1 MTTTEST
8 PPAFEGTEEL
18 EMIRKTAREIA
29 ADYDDDYWLAVSEG
43 REPTE
48 FWTDCAEAGFLGATI
63 PTEYGG
69 EGMGFWEL
77 SAIVEELCTNG
88 CMGAEMLFVV
98 NVCFGGITLTENGS
112 EAQKE
117 EWLPGIC
124 DGDVNFAMALTEPD
138 AGHNAPNMDTFAK
151 QDSAEQSSAAP
162 GEASASPDGDEYVI
176 DGTKQWISGVD
187 VADQMLLVAR
197 TTPKEEVPKRTQGVT
212 LFLVDPDDPNIE
224 LRELDVGIPTP
235 EKQFELSIDG
245 YRAHEDDVVG
255 TKGMGLYQLFDTVNP
270 ERLLGASGA
279 IGVGKCA
286 LNRAIDYAN
295 EREVFDEPIG
305 AHQAVQHPI
314 ADTWSRLEAAR
325 LLVRK
330 AAWLVDNEPD
340 PKKRAE
346 VANMAK
352 LRATEAG
359 HDATDVAVQTHGGN
373 GFSRDYTVIE
383 MWKGSRLGKVAP
395 GSTEM
400 MRNHIAEHTLG
411 LPRSYAEDLE
421 E

>member
-1 MTTTEST
+1 MCVVSYHLSMTTTQST
-8 PPAFEGTEEL
+8 PPGFEETPEL
-18 EMIRKTAREIA
+18 ELIKKTARDIA
-29 ADYDDDYWLAVSEG
+29 SDYDDDYWLEVSEG
-43 REPTE
+43 REPTA
-48 FWTDCAEAGFLGATI
+48 FWNDCADAGFLGTAI
-63 PTEYGG
+63 PEKHGG

-77 SAIVEELCTNG
+77 SAIVEELATHG
-88 CMGAEMLFVV
+88 CLGVEMLYVV
-98 NVCFGGITLTENGS
+98 TVCFGGITLTNYGS
-112 EAQKE
+112 DAQQEA
-117 EWLPGIC
+117 WLPRIC
-124 DGDVNFAMALTEPD
+124 DGDAKFCMALTEPD
-138 AGHNAPNMDTFAK
+138 AGHNAPNMSTFAEE
-151 QDSAEQSSAAP
+151 DN
-162 GEASASPDGDEYVI
+162 DEYVI
-176 DGTKQWISGVD
+176 DGTKQWISGVER
-187 VADQMLLVAR
+187 ADQMLLVAR
-197 TTPKEEVPKRTQGVT
+197 TTSREEAPKRTQGVT
-212 LFLVDPDDPNIE
+212 LFLVDPQDPNIE
-224 LRELDVGIPTP
+224 ARELDVGIPTP
-235 EKQFELSIDG
+235 EKQFEVSFDG
-245 YRAHEDDVVG
+245 VRVPASNVVG

-314 ADTWSRLEAAR
+314 AEDWSRLEAAR

-330 AAWLVDNEPD
+330 AAWAIDNEPD
-340 PKKRAE
+340 PKERAKL
-346 VANMAK
+346 ANMAK
-352 LRATEAG
+352 LRASEAG

-383 MWKGSRLGKVAP
+383 MWKGTRLGKVAP

-411 LPRSYAEDLE
+411 MPRSYGE

>member
-1 MTTTEST
+1 MTDAPPGFEESQ
-8 PPAFEGTEEL
+8 EL
-18 EMIRKTAREIA
+18 EMIRETARNIA
-29 ADYDDDYWLAVSEG
+29 SDYDDEYFLEVSEG
-43 REPTE
+43 KEPTE
-48 FWTDCAEAGFLGATI
+48 FWNDCADAGFLGAAI
-63 PTEYGG
+63 PQEYGG

-77 SAIVEELCTNG
+77 SAIVEELCANG
-88 CMGAEMLFVV
+88 CLGAEMLFVV

-112 EAQKE
+112 EEQKE
-117 EWLPGIC
+117 AWLPGIC
-124 DGDVNFAMALTEPD
+124 NGDVNFAMALTEPD
-138 AGHNAPNMDTFAK
+138 AGHNAPNMETFA
-151 QDSAEQSSAAP
+151 EQ
-162 GEASASPDGDEYVI
+162 DGDEYVI

-197 TTPKEEVPKRTQGVT
+197 TSPKDESAKMQGVT

-224 LRELDVGIPTP
+224 RRELDVGIPTP

-245 YRAHEDDVVG
+245 YRAHEDDIIG

-286 LNRAIDYAN
+286 IDRAVDYAN
-295 EREVFDEPIG
+295 EREVFDQPIG
-305 AHQAVQHPI
+305 AHQGIQHPI
-314 ADTWSRLEAAR
+314 ADSWAKLQSAG

-330 AAWLVDNEPD
+330 AAWMVDNESD
-340 PKKRAE
+340 PKRTAE
-346 VANMAK
+346 VSNMAK
-352 LRATEAG
+352 LRATEVG

-373 GFSRDYTVIE
+373 GFSREYTVIE

-400 MRNHIAEHTLG
+400 MRNHVAEHTLG
-411 LPRSYAEDLE
+411 LPRSY
-421 E
+421 

>member
-1 MTTTEST
+1 MTDSHGGFEESQ
-8 PPAFEGTEEL
+8 EL
-18 EMIRKTAREIA
+18 EMIRETARNIA
-29 ADYDDDYWLAVSEG
+29 SDYDDEYFIEVSEG
-43 REPTE
+43 KEPTE
-48 FWTDCAEAGFLGATI
+48 FWNDCADAGFLGAAI
-63 PTEYGG
+63 PQEYGG

-77 SAIVEELCTNG
+77 SAIVEELCANG
-88 CMGAEMLFVV
+88 CLGAEMLFVV

-112 EAQKE
+112 EEQKE

-138 AGHNAPNMDTFAK
+138 AGHNAPNMDTFAEK
-151 QDSAEQSSAAP
+151 
-162 GEASASPDGDEYVI
+162 DGDEFVI

-187 VADQMLLVAR
+187 VADRMLLVAR
-197 TTPKEEVPKRTQGVT
+197 TSPKDEAAKMQGVT

-224 LRELDVGIPTP
+224 RRELDVGIPTP

-245 YRAHEDDVVG
+245 YRAHEDDIIG
-255 TKGMGLYQLFDTVNP
+255 TQGMGLYQLFDTVNP

-286 LNRAIDYAN
+286 IERAVDYAN
-295 EREVFDEPIG
+295 EREVFDQPIG
-305 AHQAVQHPI
+305 AHQGIQHPI
-314 ADTWSRLEAAR
+314 ADSWAKLQSAG

-330 AAWLVDNEPD
+330 AAWMVDNEPD
-340 PKKRAE
+340 PKKTAE
-346 VANMAK
+346 VSNMAK
-352 LRATEAG
+352 LRATEVG
-359 HDATDVAVQTHGGN
+359 HDATDVALQTHGGN

-400 MRNHIAEHTLG
+400 MRNHVAEHTLG
-411 LPRSYAEDLE
+411 LPRSY
-421 E
+421 

>member
-1 MTTTEST
+1 MTVSQSSQ
-8 PPAFEGTEEL
+8 PGFEETQEL
-18 EMIRKTAREIA
+18 EMIRQTARDIA
-29 ADYDDDYWLAVSEG
+29 SDYDDDYWLDVSEG
-43 REPTE
+43 KEPTE
-48 FWTDCAEAGFLGATI
+48 FWNDCADAGFLGAAI

-77 SAIVEELCTNG
+77 SAIVEELCANG
-88 CMGAEMLFVV
+88 CLGAEMLFVV

-112 EAQKE
+112 EEQKE

-124 DGDVNFAMALTEPD
+124 DGSVNFAMALTEPD
-138 AGHNAPNMDTFAK
+138 AGHNAPNMTTFA
-151 QDSAEQSSAAP
+151 E
-162 GEASASPDGDEYVI
+162 EDGDEYVI

-197 TTPKEEVPKRTQGVT
+197 TSPKDDSAKMQGVT
-212 LFLVDPDDPNIE
+212 LFLVDPDDPAIE
-224 LRELDVGIPTP
+224 ARELDVGIPTP
-235 EKQFELSIDG
+235 EKQFELSFDG
-245 YRAHEDDVVG
+245 YRANEEDIIG

-286 LNRAIDYAN
+286 INRSVEYAN
-295 EREVFDEPIG
+295 EREVFDQPIG
-305 AHQAVQHPI
+305 AHQGIQHPI
-314 ADTWSRLEAAR
+314 ADSWAKLQSAG

-330 AAWLVDNEPD
+330 AAWMVDNEPD
-340 PKKRAE
+340 PKKTAE
-346 VANMAK
+346 ISNMAK
-352 LRATEAG
+352 LRATEVG

-400 MRNHIAEHTLG
+400 MRNHVAEHTLG
-411 LPRSYAEDLE
+411 LPRSY
-421 E
+421 

>member
-1 MTTTEST
+1 MTDAPPGFEESQ
-8 PPAFEGTEEL
+8 EL
-18 EMIRKTAREIA
+18 EMIRETARNIA
-29 ADYDDDYWLAVSEG
+29 SDYDDEYFLEVSEG
-43 REPTE
+43 KEPTE
-48 FWTDCAEAGFLGATI
+48 FWNDCADAGFLGAAI
-63 PTEYGG
+63 PQEYGG

-77 SAIVEELCTNG
+77 SAIVEELCANG
-88 CMGAEMLFVV
+88 CLGAEMLFVV

-112 EAQKE
+112 EEQKE
-117 EWLPGIC
+117 AWLPGIC
-124 DGDVNFAMALTEPD
+124 NGDVNFAMALTEPD
-138 AGHNAPNMDTFAK
+138 AGHNAPNMETFA
-151 QDSAEQSSAAP
+151 EQ
-162 GEASASPDGDEYVI
+162 DGDEYVI

-197 TTPKEEVPKRTQGVT
+197 TSPKDESAKMQGVT

-224 LRELDVGIPTP
+224 RRELDVGIPTP

-245 YRAHEDDVVG
+245 YRAHEDDIIG

-286 LNRAIDYAN
+286 IDRAVDYAN
-295 EREVFDEPIG
+295 EREVFDQPIG
-305 AHQAVQHPI
+305 AHQGVQHPI
-314 ADTWSRLEAAR
+314 ADSWAKLQSAG

-330 AAWLVDNEPD
+330 AAWMVDNESD
-340 PKKRAE
+340 PKRTAE
-346 VANMAK
+346 VSNMAK
-352 LRATEAG
+352 LRATEVG

-373 GFSRDYTVIE
+373 GFSREYTVIE

-400 MRNHIAEHTLG
+400 MRNHVAEHTLG
-411 LPRSYAEDLE
+411 LPRSY
-421 E
+421 

>member
-1 MTTTEST
+1 MTET
-8 PPAFEGTEEL
+8 PPGFEESQEL
-18 EMIRKTAREIA
+18 EMIRETARNIA
-29 ADYDDDYWLAVSEG
+29 SDYDDEYFLEVSEG
-43 REPTE
+43 KEPTA
-48 FWTDCAEAGFLGATI
+48 FWNDCADAGFLGAAI
-63 PTEYGG
+63 PQEYGG

-77 SAIVEELCTNG
+77 SAIVEELCANG
-88 CMGAEMLFVV
+88 CLGAEMLFVV

-112 EAQKE
+112 EEQKE

-124 DGDVNFAMALTEPD
+124 NGDVNFAMALTEPD
-138 AGHNAPNMDTFAK
+138 AGHNAPNMETFA
-151 QDSAEQSSAAP
+151 ER
-162 GEASASPDGDEYVI
+162 DGDEYVI

-197 TTPKEEVPKRTQGVT
+197 TSPKDEAAKMQGVT

-224 LRELDVGIPTP
+224 RRELDVGIPTP

-245 YRAHEDDVVG
+245 YRAHEDDIIG

-286 LNRAIDYAN
+286 IDRAVDYAN
-295 EREVFDEPIG
+295 EREVFDQPIG
-305 AHQAVQHPI
+305 AHQGIQHPI
-314 ADTWSRLEAAR
+314 ADSWAKLQSAG

-330 AAWLVDNEPD
+330 AAWMVDNEAD
-340 PKKRAE
+340 PKRTAE
-346 VANMAK
+346 VSNMAK
-352 LRATEAG
+352 LRATEVG

-373 GFSRDYTVIE
+373 GFSREYTVIE

-400 MRNHIAEHTLG
+400 MRNHVAEHTLG
-411 LPRSYAEDLE
+411 LPRSY
-421 E
+421 

>member
-1 MTTTEST
+1 MTVSQSSQ
-8 PPAFEGTEEL
+8 PGFEETQEL
-18 EMIRKTAREIA
+18 EMIRQTARDIA
-29 ADYDDDYWLAVSEG
+29 SDYDDDYWLDVSEG
-43 REPTE
+43 KEPTE
-48 FWTDCAEAGFLGATI
+48 FWNDCADAGFLGAAI

-77 SAIVEELCTNG
+77 SAIVEELCANG
-88 CMGAEMLFVV
+88 CLGAEMLFVV

-112 EAQKE
+112 EEQKE

-124 DGDVNFAMALTEPD
+124 DGSVNFAMALTEPD
-138 AGHNAPNMDTFAK
+138 AGHNAPNMTTFA
-151 QDSAEQSSAAP
+151 E
-162 GEASASPDGDEYVI
+162 EDGDEYVI

-197 TTPKEEVPKRTQGVT
+197 TSPKDDSAKMQGVT

-224 LRELDVGIPTP
+224 ARELDVGIPTP
-235 EKQFELSIDG
+235 EKQFELSFDG
-245 YRAHEDDVVG
+245 YRAHEEDIIG

-286 LNRAIDYAN
+286 INRSVEYAN
-295 EREVFDEPIG
+295 EREVFDQPIG
-305 AHQAVQHPI
+305 AHQGIQHPI
-314 ADTWSRLEAAR
+314 ADSWAKLQSAG

-330 AAWLVDNEPD
+330 AAWMVDNESD
-340 PKKRAE
+340 PKKTAE
-346 VANMAK
+346 VSNMAK
-352 LRATEAG
+352 LRATEVG

-400 MRNHIAEHTLG
+400 MRNHVAEHTLG
-411 LPRSYAEDLE
+411 LPRSY
-421 E
+421 